1 MRYLRVKIVAVFVL
15 SLILYSN
22 PSVAQPIKYE
32 VSFPTGNGPFPA
44 VITLHTSGGYEATKR
59 WVENFKSHIW
69 TEAGYAVFAPNFF
82 VRHGITP
89 RTRMDTFTVYRE
101 KIERELSEIIEI
113 AKKDTRVDAKNIF
126 AVGFSN
132 GGFWASYLAGTSK
145 VAAGASHYGVWK
157 GNFGREITNP
167 YPMAYF
173 SKKSSPVLALH
184 GADDGTQK
192 MRHVDQAWSKV
203 RSNGATL
210 ISLVYPG
217 VDHAWDSKSKRFDAW
232 NPTVTQD
239 SLKRTMDFFRGN
251 MR

>member
-1 MRYLRVKIVAVFVL
+1 MCNLSVKNAAVFVL
-15 SLILYSN
+15 SLILY
-22 PSVAQPIKYE
+22 PIHSVAQPIKYE
-32 VSFPTGNGPFPA
+32 VSYPTGNGPFPA

-69 TEAGYAVFAPNFF
+69 TEAGYAVYAPNFF

-89 RTRMDTFTVYRE
+89 RTRMDTFTVHRE
-101 KIERELSEIIEI
+101 KIERELLEIVEL
-113 AKKDTRVDAKNIF
+113 AKKDTRVNAKNIF
-126 AVGFSN
+126 ALGFSN
-132 GGFWASYLAGTSK
+132 GGFWASYLSGTSK

-167 YPMAYF
+167 YPMNYF

-192 MRHVDQAWSKV
+192 IQHAEQAWSKV
-203 RSNGATL
+203 RSNGGNLT
-210 ISLVYPG
+210 SHVYPEA
-217 VDHAWDSKSKRFDAW
+217 DHAWDSRSKRFNAW
-232 NPTVTQD
+232 NPMVTQD
-239 SLKRTMDFFRGN
+239 ALTRTMSFFTKN